1 MSNLVAEELQSA
13 LEAKG
18 IQLDESA
25 FEERVSDI
33 VSAINEAVEDDD
45 IEKEPVTED
54 DKFYMATKPGQ
65 VGGKDVAEGEYVEF
79 EDTDDGKKA
88 TIYDEDGNIKE
99 SDIPV
104 KDDEAEA
111 FASEAEELE
120 EGEGDDV
127 DEGADCEDCDEVDEE
142 VDENT
147 EEEEIADDD
156 EDEEDVEEAKVHIKG
171 GKKVKM
177 TKSEL
182 RKKKAIAQGK
192 KREGMKWDG
201 KRFVKMSAQEKKRAK
216 LWAKKMHKGSAAA
229 HAKKSHKKAQK
240 IAAGSTSGTVTEAFD
255 IHSDA
260 VTFTA
265 EAGDVIV
272 MNEGVITVIREG
284 KEVLKGLSVSEG
296 FFDRCY
302 EAKVLEAAGE
312 EEEKKTDECGDAK
325 ECGDA
330 GSDEEKTNEGDE
342 GEGSKEEEKTD
353 EASILTFKADKG
365 YVLVKEGKELPMG
378 NRVRAR
384 ATLVSEGFN
393 ISSAQLDAASKGEMV
408 TL

>member
-1 MSNLVAEELQSA
+1 MKQIRKMSNLVAEELQCA
-13 LEAKG
+13 LDEKG
-18 IQLDESA
+18 IVLDESA

-33 VSAINEAVEDDD
+33 VSAINEAVNEEQ
-45 IEKEPVTED
+45 ITED
-54 DKFYMATKPGQ
+54 DKFYMATKAGKL
-65 VGGKDVAEGEYVEF
+65 GGKDVAEGEYVEL
-79 EDTDDGKKA
+79 EDTGDGKKA

-99 SDIPV
+99 SDVPV
-104 KDDEAEA
+104 DDDEAEA
-111 FASEAEELE
+111 FTSDAEELE
-120 EGEGDDV
+120 DDEDDDL
-127 DEGADCEDCDEVDEE
+127 DEGADCENCDEEDDEE
-142 VDENT
+142 VEEST
-147 EEEEIADDD
+147 EEDT
-156 EDEEDVEEAKVHIKG
+156 DEEDVEEAKVHIKG

-182 RKKKAIAQGK
+182 RKKKAIAAGK

-201 KRFVKMSAQEKKRAK
+201 KRFVKMTAQEKKRAK

-240 IAAGSTSGTVTEAFD
+240 IAAGSTSGTVTESFD

-265 EAGDVIV
+265 EAGDTIV

-296 FFDRCY
+296 FFDRCF
-302 EAKVLEAAGE
+302 EANVLEAVDGE
-312 EEEKKTDECGDAK
+312 KTTEVDEEAK
-325 ECGDA
+325 ECGEA
-330 GSDEEKTNEGDE
+330 GSEDSKPEDGK
-342 GEGSKEEEKTD
+342 GEAKEEKTD
-353 EASILTFKADKG
+353 EAAILTFKADKG

-384 ATLVSEGFN
+384 ATLVSEGYN
-393 ISSAQLDAASKGEMV
+393 ISSAQLDSASKGEMV